1 MKLKFWEK
9 DRKGKLVP
17 VELERRKNLQVL
29 RVLLNEKK
37 FFIVYGVY
45 NNNPMTWVIKDKTKG
60 QLLAD
65 FIEAGVHINLFLEV
79 TEEEF
84 NLCDAKIKSRNSG
97 IVRNA
102 IMTPN
107 KDPKGVFKG

>member
-9 DRKGKLVP
+9 NVEGILAP
-17 VELERRKNLQVL
+17 VYIERRKTIQIDTKLSVK
-29 RVLLNEKK
+29 R
-37 FFIVYGVY
+37 FFIFYGVF
-45 NNNPMTWVIKDKTKG
+45 NNQPMTWIVKDKTRG
-60 QLLAD
+60 QALAE
-65 FIEAGVHINLFLEV
+65 FIENGVHINLLLEI

-84 NLCDAKIKSRNSG
+84 NLCDAKIKSKNSS
-97 IVRNA
+97 IVRSA